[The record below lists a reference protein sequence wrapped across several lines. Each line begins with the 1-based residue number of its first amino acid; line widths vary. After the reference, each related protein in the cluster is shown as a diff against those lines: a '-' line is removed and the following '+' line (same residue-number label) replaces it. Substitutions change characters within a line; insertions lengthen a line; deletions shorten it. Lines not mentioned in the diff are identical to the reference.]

1 MQKYILKSKKGL
13 VSYLIA
19 MQGIDIGIFGDSVTS
34 TEPSGTTTLPPVV
47 PIATG
52 LICAD
57 PFNPPSIYSSRIV
70 GGQDAVQGSWPW
82 IAHLG
87 VCGATILTKKTD
99 GSNDIIMT
107 GNATKTQ

>member
-1 MQKYILKSKKGL
+1 M
-13 VSYLIA
+13 IA
-19 MQGIDIGIFGDSVTS
+19 TQAIDIGIFGESATS
-34 TEPSGTTTLPPVV
+34 TEPGGTTTLPPVV
-47 PIATG
+47 PIETG

-99 GSNDIIMT
+99 GSNDIILT
-107 GNATKTQ
+107 GNAIKPIYKTYYIQ